1 MLLHINPVRI
11 PLQVMLLLF
20 YCILTLYVYHTGSDI
35 VMLQYITLYVYHTGP
50 DILMLLHIN
59 PVRLPYRSWY
69 SYVTAY

>member
-11 PLQVMLLLF
+11 PLQVLILICC
-20 YCILTLYVYHTGSDI
+20 CILTLYVYPTGSDI

-59 PVRLPYRSWY
+59 PGSVIVILL
-69 SYVTAY
+69 AY